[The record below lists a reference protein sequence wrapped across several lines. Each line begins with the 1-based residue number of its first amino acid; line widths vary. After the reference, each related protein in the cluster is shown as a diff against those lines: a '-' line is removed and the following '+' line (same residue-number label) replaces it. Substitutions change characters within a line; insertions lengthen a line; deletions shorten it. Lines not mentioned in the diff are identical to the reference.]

1 MRAHELV
8 LDRIE
13 RDLVAGT
20 LAVGDRLPAERALA
34 ETLSVSRASVR
45 EAIRVLEAMG
55 VIRTAAGSGPDSGAI
70 VTADAATSI
79 GSALRLHTA
88 TRALP
93 IEDLVSTRIL
103 LETSALR
110 DAGAR
115 TPRPDLTAVKARLD
129 AMDDASL
136 QPEEF
141 HRLDADFHV
150 ALAALAGN
158 AVVEAVMAALRGPI
172 QGYVLAGVP
181 LLDDWAGVASNLRCE
196 HRGIV
201 TALGRGQGNKA
212 AELAR
217 AHIQGYVDLISGA
230 TARPN
235 SAPTGCSRRSAPPAR
250 AGQLPA
256 HAAD

>member
-8 LDRIE
+8 LERIE

-20 LAVGDRLPAERALA
+20 LTVGDRLLAERALA
-34 ETLSVSRASVR
+34 ESLSVSRASVR

-55 VIRTAAGSGPDSGAI
+55 VIRTAAGSGPDAGAI

-93 IEDLVSTRIL
+93 IEDLVRTRIL
-103 LETSALR
+103 LETAALR
-110 DAGAR
+110 DAAAR
-115 TPRPDLTAVKARLD
+115 DPRPDLAGVTAMLD
-129 AMDDASL
+129 AMDDPGL

-150 ALAALAGN
+150 ALVALAGN
-158 AVVEAVMAALRGPI
+158 VVVEAMMAALRGPI

-181 LLDDWAGVASNLRCE
+181 QLDDWAAVASNLRCE

-201 TALGRGQGNKA
+201 AALARGHGTKA
-212 AELAR
+212 ADLAR
-217 AHIQGYVDLISGA
+217 AHIQGFVELVDGYRGSCSSGEV
-230 TARPN
+230 
-235 SAPTGCSRRSAPPAR
+235 TGRR
-250 AGQLPA
+250 
-256 HAAD
+256 

>member
-8 LDRIE
+8 LERIE

-20 LAVGDRLPAERALA
+20 LTVGDRLPAERSLA
-34 ETLSVSRASVR
+34 ESLSVSRASVR

-55 VIRTAAGSGPDSGAI
+55 VIRTAAGSGPDAGAI

-93 IEDLVSTRIL
+93 IKDLVQTRIL
-103 LETSALR
+103 LETAALR
-110 DAGAR
+110 DAAAR
-115 TPRPDLTAVKARLD
+115 TPRPDLTGVTAMLD
-129 AMDDASL
+129 AMDDPDL
-136 QPEEF
+136 QPERF
-141 HRLDADFHV
+141 HQLDADFHV
-150 ALAALAGN
+150 ALVALAGN
-158 AVVEAVMAALRGPI
+158 VVVEAMMAALRGPI

-181 LLDDWAGVASNLRCE
+181 LLDDWTAVASNLRCE

-201 TALGRGQGNKA
+201 TAMSHGQGNKA

-217 AHIQGYVDLISGA
+217 AHIQGFVDLID
-230 TARPN
+230 N
-235 SAPTGCSRRSAPPAR
+235 
-250 AGQLPA
+250 
-256 HAAD
+256 

>member
-8 LDRIE
+8 LERIE

-20 LAVGDRLPAERALA
+20 LTVGDRLPAERSLA

-55 VIRTAAGSGPDSGAI
+55 VIRTAAGSGPDAGAI

-93 IEDLVSTRIL
+93 ITDLVQTRIL

-110 DAGAR
+110 DAATR
-115 TPRPDLTAVKARLD
+115 APRPDLTGVTAMLD
-129 AMDDASL
+129 AMEDPNL
-136 QPEEF
+136 QPERF
-141 HRLDADFHV
+141 HQLDADFHV
-150 ALAALAGN
+150 ALVALAGN
-158 AVVEAVMAALRGPI
+158 VVVEAMMAALRGPI

-181 LLDDWAGVASNLRCE
+181 LLDDWTVVASKLRCE

-201 TALGRGQGNKA
+201 AALSRGQGNKA

-217 AHIQGYVDLISGA
+217 AHIQGYVDLID
-230 TARPN
+230 
-235 SAPTGCSRRSAPPAR
+235 
-250 AGQLPA
+250 
-256 HAAD
+256 H

>member
-8 LDRIE
+8 LERIE

-34 ETLSVSRASVR
+34 ESLSVSRASVR

-55 VIRTAAGSGPDSGAI
+55 VIRTAAGSGPDAGAI
-70 VTADAATSI
+70 ITADAATSI

-93 IEDLVSTRIL
+93 IEDLVRTRIL

-110 DAGAR
+110 DAAAL
-115 TPRPDLTAVKARLD
+115 TPRPDLTDIRAMLD
-129 AMDDASL
+129 AMDDPAL
-136 QPEEF
+136 EPEQF

-158 AVVEAVMAALRGPI
+158 VVVEAMMAALRGPI
-172 QGYVLAGVP
+172 QGYILAGVP

-201 TALGRGQGNKA
+201 TALSRGQGNKA

-217 AHIQGYVDLISGA
+217 AHIQGYVDLIG
-230 TARPN
+230 
-235 SAPTGCSRRSAPPAR
+235 G
-250 AGQLPA
+250 
-256 HAAD
+256 

>member
-8 LDRIE
+8 LERIE

-20 LAVGDRLPAERALA
+20 LTVGDRLPAERSLA
-34 ETLSVSRASVR
+34 ESLSVSRASVR

-55 VIRTAAGSGPDSGAI
+55 VIRTAAGSGPDAGAI

-93 IEDLVSTRIL
+93 IKDLVQTRIL

-110 DAGAR
+110 DAAAR
-115 TPRPDLTAVKARLD
+115 TPRPDLTGVTAMLD
-129 AMDDASL
+129 AMEDPDL
-136 QPEEF
+136 QPERF
-141 HRLDADFHV
+141 HQLDADFHV
-150 ALAALAGN
+150 ALVALAGN
-158 AVVEAVMAALRGPI
+158 VVVEAMMAALRGPI

-181 LLDDWAGVASNLRCE
+181 RLDDWTAVASNLRCE

-201 TALGRGQGNKA
+201 AALSRGQGNKA

-217 AHIQGYVDLISGA
+217 AHIQGFVDLID
-230 TARPN
+230 N
-235 SAPTGCSRRSAPPAR
+235 
-250 AGQLPA
+250 
-256 HAAD
+256 